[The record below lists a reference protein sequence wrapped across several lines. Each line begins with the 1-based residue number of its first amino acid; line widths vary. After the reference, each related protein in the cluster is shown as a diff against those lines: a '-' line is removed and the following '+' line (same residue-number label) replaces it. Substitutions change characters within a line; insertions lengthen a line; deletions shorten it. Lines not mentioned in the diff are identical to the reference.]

1 MEELIVIF
9 TFILIISSIALGVG
23 SYIHKNHIRH
33 EERKAE
39 LEREQNGTGS
49 SSANAKIAKL
59 EDRVRVL
66 ERLAT
71 DRKQD
76 LADQI
81 EDLRGLPDLDLTS
94 SQREKAQ

>member
-1 MEELIVIF
+1 MDELIVIF

-33 EERKAE
+33 VERKAE
-39 LEREQNGTGS
+39 WEREKSGS
-49 SSANAKIAKL
+49 GSATSDAKIARL
-59 EDRVRVL
+59 EERVRVL

-81 EDLRGLPDLDLTS
+81 EDLRGLPDANLTQS
-94 SQREKAQ
+94 LKEKA

>member
-1 MEELIVIF
+1 MDELIVIF

-39 LEREQNGTGS
+39 LEREKSGAGS
-49 SSANAKIAKL
+49 TKYDAKIARL

-81 EDLRGLPDLDLTS
+81 EDLRRLPDADLTQS
-94 SQREKAQ
+94 LRDKA